1 MGPMKPRQPAGP
13 EFRARCQLPRRIL
26 REMSRNRIDR
36 PLSSAPPRR
45 RTGERFSILRSDL
58 RELVDSRVLIGDG
71 AMGTLLAERGVGFG
85 HPYARA
91 NVTHPE
97 MVAGIHEEYI
107 RAGAAVIE
115 TNTFSANRFKLEVH
129 ELEDRVRDVN
139 EAGAPPPPPA
149 AAEEKGAG
157 GGKNIV

>member
-1 MGPMKPRQPAGP
+1 MGPLKPRQPAGR

-26 REMSRNRIDR
+26 REMSRNRIDW

-107 RAGAAVIE
+107 RAGAGVVA
-115 TNTFSANRFKLEVH
+115 TNTFSANR
-129 ELEDRVRDVN
+129 R
-139 EAGAPPPPPA
+139 APAPPPPPP
-149 AAEEKGAG
+149 AG
-157 GGKNIV
+157 PSPPPRWSPASTRSTSGPGPA